1 MALDALDVDQDE
13 TPATEDVI
21 ELVDEIPA
29 TSRPRPIRSIW
40 MTKFWKDRRAA
51 ACDAPA
57 RFAPADRDASAPAP
71 APVPAARAS
80 AAGRALAVKPDPL
93 DVEEPIDLD
102 EVLEEEPPVARSIP
116 AAAAASGSKGEIELP
131 LKIEVG
137 GKTVHIQL
145 RLKVRIS
152 D

>member
-1 MALDALDVDQDE
+1 
-13 TPATEDVI
+13 
-21 ELVDEIPA
+21 
-29 TSRPRPIRSIW
+29 
-40 MTKFWKDRRAA
+40 MTKFWKRFHEPPPVTRLPASRR
-51 ACDAPA
+51 PTVM
-57 RFAPADRDASAPAP
+57 RQAPAP

-93 DVEEPIDLD
+93 DVEEPIDFY
-102 EVLEEEPPVARSIP
+102 EVLEEEPPVARLIP